1 MRSIGHDGYISG
13 TWLASCFLVVVL
25 AGNVASEKPH
35 IIVIINEDLHFRWH
49 LKS

>member
-13 TWLASCFLVVVL
+13 TWLASCFLAVVL

-35 IIVIINEDLHFRWH
+35 IIIINEDLRFRRH